1 MSVEN
6 SVSGPDDE
14 ENSSVIKRF
23 RLFTVR
29 KAFTLMV
36 LSLLAIGWS
45 LRSEYL
51 ISAEHGLGYALGI
64 VGASLMLLLL
74 IYPLRKRLNRNPWL
88 VFSTKTWFKMHMV
101 MGILG
106 PVAILFH
113 CNFDLGSTNSNITLA
128 AMGLMVGSGLV
139 GRFIYTR
146 IHYSLYGKKM
156 VISQLFADRQ
166 EMHEQLDSDGL
177 PDDILLNNLYAFE
190 KKVLARRGVLGNL
203 TNFFVLRISSWWTLR
218 ALTLKLKKMVKSP
231 DYLQGLNRNQR
242 REYFYASRAHIEGYL
257 VTLRKIAGLSFY
269 ERLFSMWHMLHL
281 PIFVMLII
289 TAVAHVYAVHVY

>member
-1 MSVEN
+1 MRV
-6 SVSGPDDE
+6 DD
-14 ENSSVIKRF
+14 SSSDIESIDNPSAIKRF

-29 KAFTLMV
+29 KAFTLTV
-36 LSLLAIGWS
+36 FALLIVGWR

-51 ISAEHGLGYALGI
+51 ISAEYGLGYALGI

-106 PVAILFH
+106 PLAILYH
-113 CNFDLGSTNSNITLA
+113 CNFALGSTNSNITLA

-139 GRFIYTR
+139 GRFIYSR

-166 EMHEQLDSDGL
+166 KMHDQLDADGL
-177 PDDILLNNLYAFE
+177 PDDILLNNLYVFE

-203 TNFFVLRISSWWTLR
+203 TNFFVLRITSWWTLIS
-218 ALTLKLKKMVKSP
+218 LTKKLKKMAKSP
-231 DYLQGLNRNQR
+231 NYLQGLNRNQR
-242 REYFYASRAHIEGYL
+242 REYFYVTRAHIQSYL
-257 VTLRKIAGLSFY
+257 ITLRKIAGLSFY

>member
-1 MSVEN
+1 MN
-6 SVSGPDDE
+6 SEILTSATASEGNP
-14 ENSSVIKRF
+14 SVIKRF
-23 RLFTVR
+23 RIFTVR
-29 KAFTLMV
+29 KAFTLLV
-36 LSLLAIGWS
+36 VVLLAIGWS
-45 LRSEYL
+45 VRSEYL
-51 ISAEHGLGYALGI
+51 ISAEYGLGYALGI
-64 VGASLMLLLL
+64 FGASLMILLL

-101 MGILG
+101 MGVLG

-113 CNFDLGSTNSNITLA
+113 CNFGLGSTNSNITLA

-166 EMHEQLDSDGL
+166 EMHDQLDSDGL

-203 TNFFVLRISSWWTLR
+203 TNFFVLRIASWWTLR
-218 ALTLKLKKMVKSP
+218 TLTLKLKKMVKSP
-231 DYLQGLNRNQR
+231 NYLQGLNRNQR
-242 REYFYASRAHIEGYL
+242 REYFYVSRAHMGSYL
-257 VTLRKIAGLSFY
+257 LTLRKIAGLSFY